1 MTKKTKIISIIL
13 VLTILVVCVA
23 KYQEIYAYFTTKA
36 SKTNSFKF
44 GEVIA
49 TVTEPNYKN
58 NQILKPKEEIEKD
71 PTLSNTGKIACYIRA
86 QVYVPISKEVRYIDE
101 NENMIIPTQAQ
112 ELLSYT
118 INDGWEKVTEQG
130 FNGVYADKDG
140 NNYNVYTYKYVEN
153 GEEKLIEP
161 GEKIDV
167 PVFSKIKAINYAD
180 MDKNVNLNLQVSA
193 LAVQPEN
200 KNVNEIWE
208 SYANQNG
215 TGIVG
220 FEQ

>member
-1 MTKKTKIISIIL
+1 
-13 VLTILVVCVA
+13 
-23 KYQEIYAYFTTKA
+23 
-36 SKTNSFKF
+36 
-44 GEVIA
+44 
-49 TVTEPNYKN
+49 
-58 NQILKPKEEIEKD
+58 
-71 PTLSNTGKIACYIRA
+71 
-86 QVYVPISKEVRYIDE
+86 
-101 NENMIIPTQAQ
+101 MIIPTQAQ

-167 PVFSKIKAINYAD
+167 PVFSRIKAINYAD

>member
-1 MTKKTKIISIIL
+1 M
-13 VLTILVVCVA
+13 
-23 KYQEIYAYFTTKA
+23 
-36 SKTNSFKF
+36 
-44 GEVIA
+44 
-49 TVTEPNYKN
+49 
-58 NQILKPKEEIEKD
+58 
-71 PTLSNTGKIACYIRA
+71 
-86 QVYVPISKEVRYIDE
+86 
-101 NENMIIPTQAQ
+101 
-112 ELLSYT
+112 
-118 INDGWEKVTEQG
+118 
-130 FNGVYADKDG
+130 
-140 NNYNVYTYKYVEN
+140 
-153 GEEKLIEP
+153 
-161 GEKIDV
+161 